1 MNLRDKGV
9 LFLSS
14 GGFIG
19 NIPFAPGTF
28 GSLLGLPLCFLLSR
42 VNGWVSVPF
51 LLIFVVLAVWV
62 CNKAQQLIQESD
74 PGCIV
79 IDEISGMMLSL
90 AGLPFNPI
98 SAAAGFVIF
107 RLLDIFK
114 PFPIRAVEKKF
125 SGGTGI
131 VLDDL
136 AAGIIT
142 NMILR
147 VAFFLSDTHQDFSFY
162 KRFL

>member
-1 MNLRDKGV
+1 MNLQEKGI

-28 GSLLGLPLCFLLSR
+28 GSLLGLPLCFLLSK
-42 VNGWVSVPF
+42 VNVWVSILF
-51 LLIFVVLAVWV
+51 LLIFVALAVWV
-62 CNKAQQLIQESD
+62 CNKAQQLIQEKD

-90 AGLPFNPI
+90 AGIPFNPI
-98 SAAAGFVIF
+98 SAAAGFFIF
-107 RLLDIFK
+107 RMLDIFK
-114 PFPIRAVEKKF
+114 PFPIRAIEKKIT
-125 SGGTGI
+125 GGAGI
-131 VLDDL
+131 VLDDI

-142 NMILR
+142 NTVLR
-147 VAFFLSDTHQDFSFY
+147 VAFFLSDSN
-162 KRFL
+162 

>member
-1 MNLRDKGV
+1 MNLREKGV

-28 GSLLGLPLCFLLSR
+28 GSLLGLPLCFILSKI
-42 VNGWVSVPF
+42 NLWVSILF
-51 LLIFVVLAVWV
+51 LVIFVSLAIWV
-62 CNKAQQLIQESD
+62 CNKAQQLIQEKD

-90 AGLPFNPI
+90 TGIPFNLI
-98 SAAAGFVIF
+98 SASAGFVIF

-114 PFPIRAVEKKF
+114 PFPIRAIEKKIP
-125 SGGTGI
+125 GGAGI
-131 VLDDL
+131 VLDDI
-136 AAGIIT
+136 AAGIIS
-142 NMILR
+142 NIILR
-147 VAFFLSDTHQDFSFY
+147 IVLFLSDTN
-162 KRFL
+162 

>member
-1 MNLRDKGV
+1 MNLREKGV

-28 GSLLGLPLCFLLSR
+28 GSLLGLPLCFILSKI
-42 VNGWVSVPF
+42 NLGVSILF
-51 LLIFVVLAVWV
+51 LVMFVSLAIWV
-62 CNKAQQLIQESD
+62 CNKAQRLIQEKD

-90 AGLPFNPI
+90 TGIPFNLI
-98 SAAAGFVIF
+98 SASAGFVIF

-114 PFPIRAVEKKF
+114 PFPIRAIEKKIT
-125 SGGTGI
+125 GGAGI
-131 VLDDL
+131 VLDDV
-136 AAGIIT
+136 AAGIIS
-142 NMILR
+142 NIILR
-147 VAFFLSDTHQDFSFY
+147 IVLFILDT
-162 KRFL
+162 K

>member
-1 MNLRDKGV
+1 MNLREKGV

-28 GSLLGLPLCFLLSR
+28 GSLLGLPVCFLLSR
-42 VNGWVSVPF
+42 VNLWISVLF
-51 LLIFVVLAVWV
+51 LVIFVALAIWV
-62 CNKAQQLIQESD
+62 CNKAEQLIQEKD

-79 IDEISGMMLSL
+79 IDEICGMMLSL
-90 AGLPFNPI
+90 TGIPFNPI

-114 PFPIRAVEKKF
+114 PFPIRAIEKKF
-125 SGGTGI
+125 TGGTGI
-131 VLDDL
+131 VLDDI
-136 AAGIIT
+136 AAGTISNI
-142 NMILR
+142 ILR
-147 VAFFLSDTHQDFSFY
+147 IVFFLSDTN
-162 KRFL
+162 

>member
-1 MNLRDKGV
+1 MNLREKGV

-28 GSLLGLPLCFLLSR
+28 GSLLGLPLCFLLSK
-42 VNGWVSVPF
+42 VSLWVSF
-51 LLIFVVLAVWV
+51 LFIVIFVALAIWV
-62 CNKAQQLIQESD
+62 CNKAEQLIQEKD

-90 AGLPFNPI
+90 AGIPFNLI

-114 PFPIRAVEKKF
+114 PFPIRAIEKKI
-125 SGGTGI
+125 SGGAGI
-131 VLDDL
+131 VLDDI
-136 AAGIIT
+136 AAGIIS
-142 NMILR
+142 NIILR
-147 VAFFLSDTHQDFSFY
+147 IVFFLSDTN
-162 KRFL
+162 

>member
-1 MNLRDKGV
+1 MNLREKGV

-14 GGFIG
+14 GGYIG

-28 GSLLGLPLCFLLSR
+28 GSLLGLPLCFLLSK
-42 VNGWVSVPF
+42 VNLWVSIPF
-51 LLIFVVLAVWV
+51 LVIFVALAIWV
-62 CNKAQQLIQESD
+62 CNKAQQLIQEKD

-90 AGLPFNPI
+90 AGIPFNLI

-114 PFPIRAVEKKF
+114 PFPIRAIEKKIP
-125 SGGTGI
+125 GGAGI
-131 VLDDL
+131 VLDDI
-136 AAGIIT
+136 AAGLIS

-147 VAFFLSDTHQDFSFY
+147 IILFLSDTN
-162 KRFL
+162 

>member
-1 MNLRDKGV
+1 MNFREKGI

-28 GSLLGLPLCFLLSR
+28 GSLLGLPLCFLLSK
-42 VNGWVSVPF
+42 VNLWVSILF
-51 LLIFVVLAVWV
+51 LLIFVALTVWV
-62 CNKAQQLIQESD
+62 CNKAQQLIQEED

-90 AGLPFNPI
+90 TGIPFNPV
-98 SAAAGFVIF
+98 SAAAGFVVF

-114 PFPIRAVEKKF
+114 PFPIRAIEKKF
-125 SGGTGI
+125 SGGAGI
-131 VLDDL
+131 VLDDI
-136 AAGIIT
+136 AAGMISNII
-142 NMILR
+142 IR
-147 VAFFLSDTHQDFSFY
+147 IAFFLSDTN
-162 KRFL
+162 

>member
-1 MNLRDKGV
+1 MAAGKGLRQISSEYHRKAGLASVRSGKNKGNV
-9 LFLSS
+9 YEKLD
-14 GGFIG
+14 
-19 NIPFAPGTF
+19 A
-28 GSLLGLPLCFLLSR
+28 
-42 VNGWVSVPF
+42 
-51 LLIFVVLAVWV
+51 
-62 CNKAQQLIQESD
+62 
-74 PGCIV
+74 IV

-90 AGLPFNPI
+90 VGLPFNPI

-114 PFPIRAVEKKF
+114 PFPIRSVEKKF

-136 AAGIIT
+136 AAGVIT
-142 NMILR
+142 NIILR
-147 VAFFLSDTHQDFSFY
+147 AAFFLSDTNQDFSFY

>member
-1 MNLRDKGV
+1 MNLRGKGI

-28 GSLLGLPLCFLLSR
+28 GSLLGLPLCFLLSK
-42 VNGWVSVPF
+42 VNLWVSILF
-51 LLIFVVLAVWV
+51 LLIFITLAIWV
-62 CNKAQQLIQESD
+62 CNKAQQLFQEKD

-90 AGLPFNPI
+90 VGIPFNPI

-114 PFPIRAVEKKF
+114 PFPIRTVEKKF
-125 SGGTGI
+125 TGGTAI
-131 VLDDL
+131 VLDDI
-136 AAGIIT
+136 AAGIIS
-142 NMILR
+142 NSILR
-147 VAFFLSDTHQDFSFY
+147 VAFFLLDTN
-162 KRFL
+162 

>member
-1 MNLRDKGV
+1 MNFREKGV

-28 GSLLGLPLCFLLSR
+28 GSLLGLPLCFLLSK
-42 VNGWVSVPF
+42 VNWRVSVLF
-51 LLIFVVLAVWV
+51 LGIFVALAVWV
-62 CNKAQQLIQESD
+62 CNKAQRLIQEND

-79 IDEISGMMLSL
+79 LDEISGMMVSL
-90 AGLPFNPI
+90 VGIPFNPI
-98 SAAAGFVIF
+98 TYAAGFAVF

-131 VLDDL
+131 VLDDI
-136 AAGIIT
+136 AAGIFT
-142 NMILR
+142 NLILR
-147 VAFFLSDTHQDFSFY
+147 AVLFLSD
-162 KRFL
+162 

>member
-1 MNLRDKGV
+1 MNLREKGV

-14 GGFIG
+14 GAFIG

-28 GSLLGLPLCFLLSR
+28 GALLGLPLCFLLSK
-42 VNGWVSVPF
+42 VNVWISILFIAVF
-51 LLIFVVLAVWV
+51 AALAIWV
-62 CNKAQQLIQESD
+62 CNKAQQLIQEKD

-79 IDEISGMMLSL
+79 IDEIAGMMLSL
-90 AGLPFNPI
+90 AGIPFGPV

-131 VLDDL
+131 VLDDI
-136 AAGIIT
+136 AAGFISNI
-142 NMILR
+142 ILR
-147 VAFFLSDTHQDFSFY
+147 IAFVLVE
-162 KRFL
+162 R

>member
-1 MNLRDKGV
+1 MNLREKGV

-28 GSLLGLPLCFLLSR
+28 GSLLGLPLCFLLSK
-42 VNGWVSVPF
+42 VNLWVSF
-51 LLIFVVLAVWV
+51 LFLVIFIALAVWV
-62 CNKAQQLIQESD
+62 CGKAQQLIPEKD

-90 AGLPFNPI
+90 AGIPFNPI

-114 PFPIRAVEKKF
+114 PFPIRAIEKKF
-125 SGGTGI
+125 TGGTAI
-131 VLDDL
+131 VLDDI
-136 AAGIIT
+136 AAGMISNII
-142 NMILR
+142 IR
-147 VAFFLSDTHQDFSFY
+147 IAFFLSDTN
-162 KRFL
+162 

>member
-1 MNLRDKGV
+1 MNFREKGV

-28 GSLLGLPLCFLLSR
+28 GSLLGLPLCFLLSK
-42 VNGWVSVPF
+42 VNLWVSILFIV
-51 LLIFVVLAVWV
+51 IFVVLAVWV
-62 CNKAQQLIQESD
+62 CNKAQELIQEKD

-90 AGLPFNPI
+90 AGIPFNPI

-114 PFPIRAVEKKF
+114 PFPIRAIEKNF

-131 VLDDL
+131 VLDDI
-136 AAGIIT
+136 AAGIIS
-142 NMILR
+142 NIILR
-147 VAFFLSDTHQDFSFY
+147 IAFFLSDTN
-162 KRFL
+162 

>member
-1 MNLRDKGV
+1 MNLREKGV

-14 GGFIG
+14 GGYIG

-28 GSLLGLPLCFLLSR
+28 GSLLGLPLCFLLSKI
-42 VNGWVSVPF
+42 NLWVSVLF
-51 LLIFVVLAVWV
+51 IVLFAALAVWI
-62 CNKAQQLIQESD
+62 CNKAQKLIQEKD

-90 AGLPFNPI
+90 AGIPFNLI

-114 PFPIRAVEKKF
+114 PFPIRAIEKKI
-125 SGGTGI
+125 SGGMGI
-131 VLDDL
+131 VLDDI
-136 AAGIIT
+136 AAGIIS
-142 NMILR
+142 NIILR
-147 VAFFLSDTHQDFSFY
+147 IAFFLSDTN
-162 KRFL
+162 

>member
-1 MNLRDKGV
+1 MNFREKTI

-14 GGFIG
+14 GGFVG

-28 GSLLGLPLCFLLSR
+28 GSLLGLFLCFLLSKM
-42 VNGWVSVPF
+42 NLWVSVLF
-51 LLIFVVLAVWV
+51 IVLFAALAIWV
-62 CNKAQQLIQESD
+62 SNEAEQLIQEKD

-79 IDEISGMMLSL
+79 IDEICGMMLSL
-90 AGLPFNPI
+90 AGLPFNLI
-98 SAAAGFVIF
+98 SAAAGFVVF

-114 PFPIRAVEKKF
+114 PFPIRAIEKKF

-131 VLDDL
+131 VLDDV
-136 AAGIIT
+136 AAGIIS

-147 VAFFLSDTHQDFSFY
+147 IIFFLSDTHQDFPFY
-162 KRFL
+162 

>member
-1 MNLRDKGV
+1 MNFREKGV

-28 GSLLGLPLCFLLSR
+28 GSLLGLPLCFLLSK
-42 VNGWVSVPF
+42 VNWRVSVLF
-51 LLIFVVLAVWV
+51 LGIFVALAVWV
-62 CNKAQQLIQESD
+62 CNKAQRLIQEND

-79 IDEISGMMLSL
+79 LDEISGMMLSL
-90 AGLPFNPI
+90 AGIPFNPI

-125 SGGTGI
+125 FGGTGI
-131 VLDDL
+131 VLDDI
-136 AAGIIT
+136 AAGIFT
-142 NMILR
+142 NLILR
-147 VAFFLSDTHQDFSFY
+147 AVLFLSD
-162 KRFL
+162 

>member
-1 MNLRDKGV
+1 MNFREKGV

-28 GSLLGLPLCFLLSR
+28 GSLLGLPLCFLLSK
-42 VNGWVSVPF
+42 VNLWVSF
-51 LLIFVVLAVWV
+51 LFIVIFVALAVWV
-62 CNKAQQLIQESD
+62 CNKALQLIQEKD

-90 AGLPFNPI
+90 AGIPFNPI
-98 SAAAGFVIF
+98 SAVAGFVIF

-114 PFPIRAVEKKF
+114 PFPIRAIEKKF

-131 VLDDL
+131 VLDDI
-136 AAGIIT
+136 AAGIIS
-142 NMILR
+142 NIILR
-147 VAFFLSDTHQDFSFY
+147 IAFFLSDTN
-162 KRFL
+162 